1 MPNSTNVSIVNAF
14 ISSTSRA
21 SNESVHNFNV
31 SFPNSL
37 IKANPDNQGIKIN
50 VISFDMLN
58 SMYNINSNNNS
69 FQVIKNGTVF
79 AIYYIDSGN
88 YSVLT
93 LRNWLNTALNGMI
106 SVTYNSAQ
114 NTFTYTC
121 IDGSNIYKI
130 KSVNAAAIL
139 GLTNNVLVVIPTSGY
154 TGSYLNMENYNKL
167 IIRTPNI
174 SFEVG
179 SVENLLGGD
188 IKISSIL
195 FWTSKQNVEPFR
207 EITYNNEDAGNSF
220 CYNIFNHEI
229 NTINFQLT
237 NERGDPVID
246 APDYLLGL
254 QFIVYQKD
262 EDLMTGYMQS
272 MLQYIKDIYFVML
285 WFMEYFEII

>member
-1 MPNSTNVSIVNAF
+1 MPNLTNVSIVNAF
-14 ISSTSRA
+14 ISSAARDA
-21 SNESVHNFNV
+21 SDTIYNFNV
-31 SFPNSL
+31 SFPNGL

-58 SMYNINSNNNS
+58 TMYNINSNNNS
-69 FQVIKNGTVF
+69 FQLYKKDTLFGT
-79 AIYYIDSGN
+79 YYIDSGN

-93 LRNWLNTALNGMI
+93 LKNWLNTTLNGMI
-106 SVTYNSAQ
+106 NVSYNTAQ
-114 NTFTYTC
+114 NTFTYTNVN
-121 IDGSNIYKI
+121 GANTYKL
-130 KSVNAAAIL
+130 KSINAASIL
-139 GLTNNVLVVIPTSGY
+139 GLVNNTQITIPTTGY
-154 TGSYLNMENYNKL
+154 TGTYVNMVNYNKL

-174 SFEVG
+174 SYEVG

-195 FWTSKQNVEPFR
+195 FWQSKQNIEPFR

-237 NERGDPVID
+237 NEKGNFITD

-254 QFIVYQKD
+254 QFIIYQKD
-262 EDLMTGYMQS
+262 EDLMTGYVQS

-285 WFMEYFEII
+285 WFMEYFNII